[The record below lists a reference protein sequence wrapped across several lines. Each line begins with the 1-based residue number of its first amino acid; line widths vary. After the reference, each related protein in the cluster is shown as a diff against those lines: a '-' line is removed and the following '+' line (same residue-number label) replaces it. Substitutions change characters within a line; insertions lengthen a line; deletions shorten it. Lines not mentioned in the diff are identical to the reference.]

1 MLEYKPIFPENLRAA
16 PLSMNVQSKK
26 IVEEAEEVLQ
36 AIECGE
42 SEERIIEETLDTIH
56 ACEGLLRHFSAE
68 EIKAGVEFVYTKNKK
83 RGDYL

>member
-16 PLSMNVQSKK
+16 PLSMNVQAKK
-26 IVEEAEEVLQ
+26 IIEEAKEVYQ

-42 SEERIIEETLDTIH
+42 NNGRIIEETLDTIH
-56 ACEGLLRHFSAE
+56 ACEGLLRHFQAE
-68 EIKAGVEFVYTKNKK
+68 EIKAGVEFVYKKNKS